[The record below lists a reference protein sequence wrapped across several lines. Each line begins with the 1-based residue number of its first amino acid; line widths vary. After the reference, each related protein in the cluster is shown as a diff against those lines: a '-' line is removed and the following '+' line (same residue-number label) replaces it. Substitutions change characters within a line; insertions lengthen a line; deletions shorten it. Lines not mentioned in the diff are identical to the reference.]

1 MTLAAYYKGRSKYKV
16 VTTDI
21 NENKGFN
28 KHMDLN
34 KKNQAYNSE
43 KGKNSIRYQYSVYED
58 EEDYDRQ
65 NKTRKNSDNK
75 VKNHITEDVEISDKL
90 ETIKRLEREKHAVQK
105 KSREEVVE
113 RKKKPVLKQKR
124 SSRDWTKDYQNGLLD
139 EEVFL

>member
-1 MTLAAYYKGRSKYKV
+1 
-16 VTTDI
+16 
-21 NENKGFN
+21 
-28 KHMDLN
+28 MDLN

-43 KGKNSIRYQYSVYED
+43 KGKNSFRYQYSVYED

-90 ETIKRLEREKHAVQK
+90 ETIKRLEREKKAVQK